1 MTKPMPVT
9 ASASLP
15 ETCGAV
21 TEWMRGWGEWDRR
34 IKEREGKKTKNLWER
49 EKVKVSMRRRKEEH
63 KVMMEIQVV
72 WKRRRGRRSVR
83 RRRKACSHC
92 ASVPTSHTHYIHTHT
107 VDINNHLLI
116 FICSGEMWGQS
127 NPVRNCLSTCLSLC
141 VVPYIKCS
149 WSLNESFCGHFH
161 PVCRHWNNMSS
172 FSFCITRDT
181 LSHGDCGIGRS
192 KAIYNTYFYRTGW
205 EMQGLILFSFCH
217 IPSLPLLHTSHSFS
231 FTVLTAVDRHICP
244 LHH

>member
-1 MTKPMPVT
+1 
-9 ASASLP
+9 
-15 ETCGAV
+15 
-21 TEWMRGWGEWDRR
+21 MRKRKSQGEHEEEEGRAQSDDGDTGCVEEE
-34 IKEREGKKTKNLWER
+34 EREEKR
-49 EKVKVSMRRRKEEH
+49 EEE
-63 KVMMEIQVV
+63 EEGLLTL
-72 WKRRRGRRSVR
+72 RLCTDLAYTLRS
-83 RRRKACSHC
+83 
-92 ASVPTSHTHYIHTHT
+92 HTHT